1 MKYQFKGITRFSIDD
16 FECEVGE
23 DGTADVPFDVAHSQ
37 EFRSMCESLNAREEY
52 AVILVDATE
61 QAESAAA
68 PVRRGR
74 PPKAKAPEPTEQ
86 AESAEDKGEEQ

>member
-1 MKYQFKGITRFSIDD
+1 MKYQFKGVTRFSIDD

-23 DGTADVPFDVAHSQ
+23 DGVVDVPFDVAHSQ

-52 AVILVDATE
+52 AVTLVDATE

-74 PPKAKAPEPTEQ
+74 PPKSKAAEQ

>member
-52 AVILVDATE
+52 AVTLVDSAE

-74 PPKAKAPEPTEQ
+74 PPKAKAAEQ
-86 AESAEDKGEEQ
+86 AESTEDKDEEQ

>member
-23 DGTADVPFDVAHSQ
+23 DGVADVPFDVAHSQ

-52 AVILVDATE
+52 AATLVDAAE
-61 QAESAAA
+61 QTESAAA

-74 PPKAKAPEPTEQ
+74 PPKSKAAEQ
-86 AESAEDKGEEQ
+86 TESAEDKGEEQ